1 MENFLPQ
8 FLTHLKQKGLS
19 EKTLEFYEQYVTNF
33 FKHTRIELQ
42 DLSRMSLFI
51 KKYDILWQL
60 PFKNSTRRKYINSF
74 KVFVQ
79 FCIDR
84 ELIKLEKNILENIK
98 SPRVSQSLPK
108 AMEFSEIETI
118 FDTFPTLWNGEILER
133 NLMIFNTFLYTG
145 LRRQELINLEISH
158 FLDNKILVQSG
169 KWDKDRYIYLPHHFS
184 TELRQFIQKTKTQK
198 YIFTTLWG
206 DQITISSLRR
216 IFEKISKNTHI
227 YIHPHKLRH
236 EYASRMIEQGIDIAT
251 VRDQMGHSNISTTNR
266 YIWVRDEHRARAIQI
281 LNFSQK

>member
-19 EKTLEFYEQYVTNF
+19 EKTLEYYEQYVTNF

-98 SPRVSQSLPK
+98 SPRVSQTLPK

-118 FDTFPTLWNGEILER
+118 VDTFPTLWNGEILER

-169 KWDKDRYIYLPHHFS
+169 K
-184 TELRQFIQKTKTQK
+184 
-198 YIFTTLWG
+198 
-206 DQITISSLRR
+206 
-216 IFEKISKNTHI
+216 
-227 YIHPHKLRH
+227 
-236 EYASRMIEQGIDIAT
+236 
-251 VRDQMGHSNISTTNR
+251 
-266 YIWVRDEHRARAIQI
+266 
-281 LNFSQK
+281 